1 MCDFG
6 TSFDGV
12 SGRACGRRVA
22 GWWWGPRS
30 CNVVLRGSGVDDASE
45 NSKPV

>member
-1 MCDFG
+1 MG
-6 TSFDGV
+6 SEEGL
-12 SGRACGRRVA
+12 A
-22 GWWWGPRS
+22 GAVLAGGGGGWWGPRS